1 VGAALEHNLL
11 ISRATSDPEP
21 KAGAAGQF
29 GTRFRHAASLLSHGR
44 DCLRLTGPTTDA
56 NVARPAARR
65 TFVSLRALAVA
76 AVAVAVSDL
85 ASAQV
90 DSNRARNLAATCT
103 SCHGTS
109 GVSQGEIK
117 SLAAV
122 PKADIVNK
130 LRDFKS
136 GRESGTVMP
145 QLAKGYT
152 DEQIDLIAGW
162 FATQKAAK

>member
-1 VGAALEHNLL
+1 M
-11 ISRATSDPEP
+11 
-21 KAGAAGQF
+21 
-29 GTRFRHAASLLSHGR
+29 
-44 DCLRLTGPTTDA
+44 
-56 NVARPAARR
+56 
-65 TFVSLRALAVA
+65 SLRALAVA

-85 ASAQV
+85 TSAQV

-103 SCHGTS
+103 SCHGTN

-152 DEQIDLIAGW
+152 DEQIDLIADW